1 MVEIEPLNEQ
11 TMAAAFTNMF
21 KANVSLMQIVS
32 HEWERVFGEV
42 YKSIRKANQQRRY
55 LRWTYADGMMVFD
68 SDSGTWIK
76 GAEDISEIIQ
86 DDDLAERANSTPLQL
101 LQWYVGGE
109 STTFDSNGYQH
120 PSILHLEDFH
130 PFIREEPNPHPN
142 RDEIVWW
149 LRQAARMD
157 NASQD
162 IRERTVILGTTS
174 PYHPQELEKELP
186 TIDLDNPTIKT
197 LGAVFN
203 QTVKKF
209 KLSGNQYEN
218 SDRILQAA
226 LGLSV
231 MEAELAFS
239 SAIAET
245 GQLTEDEIPLINSSK
260 KQIIDR
266 NGILEYFEPGESE
279 KVCGLDDMEEWFRKR
294 RSLFDANVATKLA
307 YDAPKGAL
315 LLGIPGCGKSL
326 TAKEVS
332 RWWGFP
338 LLRFDIGKAFGSLQ
352 GESERNIRSALKVA
366 ETVSPCILWIDEI
379 EKSIQGSESSGQTD
393 GGTSARVFGHFLTWM
408 QEKTDPVFV
417 LATANKVSML
427 PPEMLRKGRFDEI
440 FFVDLPTKDARETI
454 FDENIRKRA
463 AKNPSF
469 NIENFDIAE
478 LANLTNGFS
487 GAEIYQIVKDATLE
501 VIDSDGEPAGDI
513 TQQHMLK
520 LIQSTVPLS
529 RTMPDQ
535 IKDLRTF
542 GRTRCRLATS
552 SKPEDLP
559 KEWET
564 KKIAKLKTETKSIFL
579 ADDDDD

>member
-1 MVEIEPLNEQ
+1 
-11 TMAAAFTNMF
+11 MAATFTNMF

-42 YKSIRKANQQRRY
+42 YKSIIGANQQRRY
-55 LRWTYADGMMVFD
+55 LRWTHADGMMVFD
-68 SDSGTWIK
+68 PNSGTWIK
-76 GAEDISEIIQ
+76 GSEKIA
-86 DDDLAERANSTPLQL
+86 DKFGDELAGVADNTPLRL

-109 STTFDSNGYQH
+109 ATGEGMSPDGYQH
-120 PSILHLEDFH
+120 PSILHLEDFQ
-130 PFIREEPNPHPN
+130 PFLREEPNPHPH
-142 RDEIVWW
+142 RDEIIWW
-149 LRQAARMD
+149 LRQAARMG
-157 NASQD
+157 NKKQD
-162 IRERTVILGTTS
+162 IHERTVILGNTS
-174 PYHPQELEKELP
+174 AYHPQELEKELP

-197 LGAVFN
+197 LKAVFN

-239 SAIAET
+239 EAIAAT
-245 GQLTEDEIPLINSSK
+245 GQLTENEIPLINNSK

-279 KVCGLDDMEEWFRKR
+279 KVCGLDLMEEWFRKR
-294 RSLFDANVATKLA
+294 RSLFDSDVAAKLA
-307 YDAPKGAL
+307 YQAPKGAL
-315 LLGIPGCGKSL
+315 LLGVPGCGKSL

-408 QEKTDPVFV
+408 QEKTAPVFV

-440 FFVDLPTKDARETI
+440 FFVDLPTKTARATI
-454 FDENIRKRA
+454 FEENISKRA
-463 AKNPSF
+463 ENNSSF
-469 NIENFDIAE
+469 NIENFDISN
-478 LANLTNGFS
+478 LAKLTNGFS

-501 VIDSDGEPAGDI
+501 VVDTDGKSMRDVEQAD
-513 TQQHMLK
+513 MLK
-520 LIQSTVPLS
+520 LISETVPLS
-529 RTMPDQ
+529 QTMPDH
-535 IKDLRTF
+535 IKEIRKF
-542 GRTRCRLATS
+542 GKTRCRLAAS
-552 SKPEDLP
+552 ESPEELP
-559 KEWET
+559 SEWKQ
-564 KKIAKLKTETKSIFL
+564 KKIPTLKTENRSIYL
-579 ADDDDD
+579 DELE